1 MQVNIVADVDKLKTM
16 ERQKVH
22 QSHLIGFWDGDE
34 CVIVKDRAF
43 GSINLRL
50 SADELVNYIAQSEE
64 AYK

>member
-1 MQVNIVADVDKLKTM
+1 MKVNIVSDVDKLRAM
-16 ERQKVH
+16 GREKVF

-50 SADELVNYIAQSEE
+50 SADELVNYIAKSEE